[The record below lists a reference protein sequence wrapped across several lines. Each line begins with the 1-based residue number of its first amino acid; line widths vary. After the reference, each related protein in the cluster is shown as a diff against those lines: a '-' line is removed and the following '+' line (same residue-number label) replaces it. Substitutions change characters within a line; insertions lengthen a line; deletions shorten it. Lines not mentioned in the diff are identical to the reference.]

1 MKKINISS
9 DLIKI
14 IISTILFIV
23 SYLCDG
29 MISKVLL
36 ILSYILI
43 SYEIYIEAIKD
54 IFKGEIFNENFL
66 MIIATLGAFYIKE
79 YPEAV
84 MVMLLFEFG
93 EYLSDSAVSKSKK
106 AITELVDL
114 RSEYINKKVNNKI
127 EKVDIRKA
135 KVNDIFIVKPGEK
148 IPLDGIVL
156 DGESLVDTSKLTG
169 ESILR
174 RVKKDDEVLSGFIN
188 QDAIITI
195 KATSSYKTSTAS
207 KIIELIEN
215 SNDKKTKTEKFI
227 TKFAK
232 IYTPIVVAL
241 ALLILII
248 PVVFF
253 KQNFNVWAYRA
264 IVFLVT
270 SCPCAL
276 VISVP
281 LGFFCGIG
289 RASKEGILVKGS
301 NELDKLT
308 DIKTLVFDKTGTIT
322 KGVFKVTDIL
332 SYKKE
337 ITKDELL
344 ELVAYAEY
352 YSNHPIAKSILYK
365 YNKKIDESKIKDFKE
380 KSGQGID
387 VTIDGNFIILGTKK
401 HLKSHNIEID
411 KEVDSIGTNVY
422 VAKNNKYIGCIIVSD
437 EIKKEAY
444 TLVNNLK
451 NEGISNVVMLSGDS
465 IAIVNKV
472 GKKVNIDSYY
482 GNLLP
487 IDKVNQVEKLKKENF
502 TAFVGDGIND
512 APVIKLS
519 NIGIAMGGI
528 GSDATIEAADIVL
541 MKDDLNLI
549 AKAIKISKITK
560 KIIKFNITF
569 ALCFKAIILI
579 LGTLGLTSIWMAV
592 FADVGVTLLLVLNT
606 LRIMKKKI

>member
-156 DGESLVDTSKLTG
+156 DGESLVDPSKLTG

-215 SNDKKTKTEKFI
+215 SND
-227 TKFAK
+227 
-232 IYTPIVVAL
+232 
-241 ALLILII
+241 
-248 PVVFF
+248 
-253 KQNFNVWAYRA
+253 
-264 IVFLVT
+264 
-270 SCPCAL
+270 
-276 VISVP
+276 
-281 LGFFCGIG
+281 
-289 RASKEGILVKGS
+289 SK
-301 NELDKLT
+301 
-308 DIKTLVFDKTGTIT
+308 
-322 KGVFKVTDIL
+322 
-332 SYKKE
+332 
-337 ITKDELL
+337 
-344 ELVAYAEY
+344 
-352 YSNHPIAKSILYK
+352 
-365 YNKKIDESKIKDFKE
+365 NK
-380 KSGQGID
+380 
-387 VTIDGNFIILGTKK
+387 N
-401 HLKSHNIEID
+401 
-411 KEVDSIGTNVY
+411 
-422 VAKNNKYIGCIIVSD
+422 
-437 EIKKEAY
+437 
-444 TLVNNLK
+444 
-451 NEGISNVVMLSGDS
+451 
-465 IAIVNKV
+465 
-472 GKKVNIDSYY
+472 
-482 GNLLP
+482 
-487 IDKVNQVEKLKKENF
+487 
-502 TAFVGDGIND
+502 
-512 APVIKLS
+512 
-519 NIGIAMGGI
+519 
-528 GSDATIEAADIVL
+528 
-541 MKDDLNLI
+541 
-549 AKAIKISKITK
+549 
-560 KIIKFNITF
+560 
-569 ALCFKAIILI
+569 
-579 LGTLGLTSIWMAV
+579 
-592 FADVGVTLLLVLNT
+592 
-606 LRIMKKKI
+606 